1 MDRITPAHQNTGLLV
16 SKTPSGYGGGTDLRY
31 SRSSTSTTLTGQT
44 TFYVYAHPYIHY
56 NWRLEHPFVDDV
68 SDRSTA
74 VFITY
79 GHDFTNAQCYPG
91 YRMEFST
98 DIAFATTRISR
109 QN

>member
-1 MDRITPAHQNTGLLV
+1 MFMHTHT
-16 SKTPSGYGGGTDLRY
+16 Y
-31 SRSSTSTTLTGQT
+31 
-44 TFYVYAHPYIHY
+44 Y

-91 YRMEFST
+91 YRMEFIT